1 MRANSIF
8 SFEEGISTR
17 ECFAREPFRIRVNK
31 SAMGSVVI
39 LPSLPASLHHA
50 GNFSLERVTA
60 ETDAA
65 HFKLAEKPA
74 RTSADPATVPVT
86 DLVLQLLLHLRELTG
101 TRHALSLSLRPERN
115 AKQLQ
120 QLAPLCVVSCGSGYS
135 DVHAL
140 DFVHP
145 GVIDLREDQLVL
157 NADRVIAAAVEGIWR
172 QPFEVADTRQNDGG
186 KAVEKFVHA
195 LSAQSDHAAD
205 GHAFAN
211 LKIRNRLLG
220 ARNHRLLPGNLP
232 ELGYSGVEQ
241 LDVCAGLAHADVNRH
256 LRNARDGHPIGVPET
271 LRKRRDGFFSVLFM
285 QTRNHF
291 FSRPLALKSRVAA
304 AASAHFGAVRQRG
317 MSCAGMFPASRTEQH
332 HIGNVNRS
340 FPLEDAALNV
350 LRRIRA
356 RVALAHVR
364 VLDRDRVLPQIHRQH
379 FPALAFRAA
388 GHHFHHVAV
397 PNAVRVGF
405 YFGFSHRY
413 HTSGASEMILV
424 NFFSRSSRATGPKTR
439 VPIGSPASLI
449 STAALSSNRM

>member
-50 GNFSLERVTA
+50 GNFSLERVPS

-120 QLAPLCVVSCGSGYS
+120 QLAPFLVVSCRGGDG
-135 DVHAL
+135 DVHTF

-145 GVIDLREDQLVL
+145 GVIDLRENQLVL
-157 NADRVIAAAVEGIWR
+157 NADSVIAAAVERIRR
-172 QPFEVADTRQNDGG
+172 QPFKVANARQNNRRE
-186 KAVEKFVHA
+186 AVEEFIHSLA
-195 LSAQSDHAAD
+195 AQGDHAAD

-211 LKIRNRLLG
+211 LEIRNGLFG
-220 ARNHRLLPGNLP
+220 AGDHGFLSRDLP
-232 ELGYSGVEQ
+232 ELGYGSVEQ

-256 LRNARDGHPIGVPET
+256 LRNARDGHRIGVPET
-271 LRKRRDGFFSVLFM
+271 LRKRRDGFFAVLFM

-317 MSCAGMFPASRTEQH
+317 MPCAGMFTASRAEQH
-332 HIGNVNRS
+332 HVGNVNWP

-356 RVALAHVR
+356 RVALDNVR
-364 VLDRDRVLPQIHRQH
+364 VLDRDRVLPQIHSQH

-397 PNAVRVGF
+397 ANAVRVGF

-424 NFFSRSSRATGPKTR
+424 NFFSRSSRATRPKTR
-439 VPIGSPASLI
+439 VPTGSPASLI